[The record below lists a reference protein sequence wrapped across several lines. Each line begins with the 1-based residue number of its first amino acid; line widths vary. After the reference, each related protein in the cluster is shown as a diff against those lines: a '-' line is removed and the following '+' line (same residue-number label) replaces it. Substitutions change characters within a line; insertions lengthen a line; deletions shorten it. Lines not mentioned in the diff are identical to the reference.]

1 MSIQEL
7 TDTRE
12 VTAYDSGQVTLSLE
26 PLVTERY
33 LKVKLNGEEVVRLAS
48 SPHAGRELAVGY
60 LISEGILD
68 PDGSLLSIDEPE
80 SDVVE
85 IVMEAPPRGYTQSV
99 RTINT
104 CIGRG
109 YGAVKPLQQ
118 QPPGKGL
125 FTPEQLLAIISEL
138 DEKSY
143 TFKKT
148 GGVHSAGLGG
158 PDGLIQRFEDIGR
171 HNAVDKV
178 FGYAFLNRIPL
189 HDKCLVLSGR
199 VAFEILQKAAH
210 NRIPFILSRSA
221 PTLLTVD
228 RARELGITVVGF
240 ARGQRFNVYSHP
252 ERVCFNRTEG

>member
-1 MSIQEL
+1 MDKKEL
-7 TDTRE
+7 TEYRE
-12 VTAYDSGQVTLSLE
+12 VVAFDQGQVKPSLE

-33 LKVKLNGEEVVRLAS
+33 LKIKLNGEEVVRLAS
-48 SPHAGRELAVGY
+48 SPHAGRELAAGY
-60 LISEGILD
+60 LISEGIIE
-68 PDGSLLSIDEPE
+68 PSGQLLSLTE
-80 SDVVE
+80 SKDDGVD
-85 IVMEAPPRGYTQSV
+85 IVIEGQPGNYTESIK
-99 RTINT
+99 TINT

-109 YGAVKPLQQ
+109 YGVLKPLMK
-118 QPPGKGL
+118 QPPGQGL
-125 FTPEQLLAIISEL
+125 FTPGQLLAIISEL

-158 PDGLIQRFEDIGR
+158 PEGLIKRFEDIGR

-178 FGYAFLNRIPL
+178 FGYAFLNKIPL

-199 VAFEILQKAAH
+199 VAFEILQKAAY

-240 ARGQRFNVYSHP
+240 ARGERFNVYSHP
-252 ERVCFNRTEG
+252 ERVCFS

>member
-1 MSIQEL
+1 MGKREL
-7 TDTRE
+7 TETRE
-12 VTAYDSGQVTLSLE
+12 VTTYDNGQVKLSLE

-33 LKVKLNGEEVVRLAS
+33 LRIKLNGEEVVRLAS
-48 SPHAGRELAVGY
+48 SPHAGLELAVGY

-68 PDGSLLSIDEPE
+68 PDASLTSVSELDP
-80 SDVVE
+80 DVVE
-85 IVMEAPPRGYTQSV
+85 ILMEGQTKDYTQLV
-99 RTINT
+99 KTVNT

-109 YGAVKPLQQ
+109 YGVVKPLLKQSAD
-118 QPPGKGL
+118 KSL

-158 PDGLIQRFEDIGR
+158 ADGLIKRFEDIGR

-199 VAFEILQKAAH
+199 VAFEILQKAAY

-252 ERVCFNRTEG
+252 ERVCFS